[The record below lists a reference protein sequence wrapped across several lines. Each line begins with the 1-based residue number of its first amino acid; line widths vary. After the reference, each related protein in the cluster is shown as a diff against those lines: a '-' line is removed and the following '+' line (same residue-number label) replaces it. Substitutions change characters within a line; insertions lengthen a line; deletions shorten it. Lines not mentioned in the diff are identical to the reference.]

1 MRLDNGLI
9 RFDFDDETGS
19 VRQITDR
26 TTGKRYLGDPRGARL
41 AKLIVPTPEHVP
53 RPLYSHEAGRPELRR
68 AGDALTLTFP
78 ELRHRGEA
86 AGVFLTVRVRLSEG
100 SPEALFSAGIRNA
113 RPHRVHELWFPW
125 LGGRR
130 GTPGKTGDVVTTSK
144 CVERDIYGRL
154 ASSGKSTHTFGHHHL
169 RIVYD
174 PVHLLPMMDFSDAD
188 GGLSY
193 NKYERRPSPHILT
206 FENATYE
213 REDICLTWAWATGV
227 FAEPGQSWTSCEF
240 GIGIHQADWHA
251 TADRFRDWMAG
262 WWKPCDTPNALR
274 ERIGLFHVHTHCFS
288 GERFHEFSEM
298 PAVAKDAM
306 RFGIRD
312 LMIWDNTASVY
323 YRPDRGD
330 FWEMPPAR
338 EEELKQALAE
348 VRAQGVSITA
358 YVNWRLACE
367 YNSTW
372 PKLKPLVQ
380 ESLFGVG
387 LFGFPCG
394 TMDGGNYGDPGY
406 EMGSHA
412 ICCGADGYR
421 PYANRV
427 LERTFD
433 LGFDAIS
440 VDQASEWN
448 YCLSC
453 EHGHASPWEAWARTY
468 EWFGEVTSAVRQR
481 HPKSYTLAEVPD
493 LYNVQHI
500 DLWWNWMWR
509 ENAWANLPVFRY
521 VMPSMIPVWCI
532 DENQRGVLA
541 EAFAFG
547 SFLAV
552 ATRDMTGRLSEAP
565 ELAAQIKRLAALR
578 KATAAFV
585 SHGQFLDDRGLAVKG
600 GRGLVYRSGAGLA
613 VALANGQARAKTL
626 RVTPDIAAFPGFV
639 PGPCTLFVEGEK
651 PLPAAASGRSLRRT
665 CAVTLSPYAA
675 AVLTLKGNP
684 IQGIQ

>member
-9 RFDFDDETGS
+9 RFDLDEETGS

-26 TTGKRYLGDPRGARL
+26 TSGKRYLGDPRGARL
-41 AKLIVPTPEHVP
+41 AKLIVPTPEHVS
-53 RPLYSHEAGRPELRR
+53 RPLYSHEAGRPEMRR
-68 AGDALTLTFP
+68 EGDALTIVFP

-86 AGVFLTVRVRLSEG
+86 AGVFLTVRARLPEG
-100 SPEALFSAGIRNA
+100 SPEALFSAEIRNA
-113 RPHRVHELWFPW
+113 SPYRVHELWFPW

-130 GTPGKTGDVVTTSK
+130 GKPGKTGDVITTSK
-144 CVERDIYGRL
+144 SVERDMYRRL
-154 ASSGKSTHTFGHHHL
+154 FHSGCSTHTFGHHHQ
-169 RIVYD
+169 RITLD
-174 PVHLLPMMDFSDAD
+174 PVHLLPMMDLSDKA

-206 FENATYE
+206 FENANFE
-213 REDICLTWAWATGV
+213 REDICLTWSWASGV
-227 FAEPGQSWTSCEF
+227 FVEPGQTWTSCDF
-240 GIGIHQADWHA
+240 GIGVHQGDWHD

-262 WWKPCDTPNALR
+262 WWKPCDTPKKLR
-274 ERIGLFHVHTHCFS
+274 ERIGLFHVHTHAFS
-288 GERFHEFSEM
+288 GERYHEFSEM
-298 PAVAKDAM
+298 PAVASDA
-306 RFGIRD
+306 RRYGIRD
-312 LMIWDNTASVY
+312 LMIWDYTASVY

-330 FWEMPPAR
+330 FWEMPPKR
-338 EEELKQALAE
+338 ERELKQALAD
-348 VRAQGVSITA
+348 VRVQGVSVTA

-440 VDQASEWN
+440 VDQAGEWN
-448 YCLSC
+448 YCLSP

-468 EWFGEVTSAVRQR
+468 EWFGEVTRAVRQR
-481 HPKSYTLAEVPD
+481 HPGSYTLAEVPD

-509 ENAWANLPVFRY
+509 DGSWANLPVFRY

-532 DENQRGVLA
+532 DENQRSVLA
-541 EAFAFG
+541 EAFAIG

-552 ATRDMTGRLSEAP
+552 ATRDMTGLLSEAP
-565 ELAAQIKRLAALR
+565 ELAAQIKRLATLR
-578 KATAAFV
+578 KKTAAFI
-585 SHGQFLDDRGLAVKG
+585 SHGQFLDNRGLAVKG
-600 GRGLVYRSGAGLA
+600 GRGFVYHSDAGLA
-613 VALANGQARAKTL
+613 VALANGHSRARTL
-626 RVTPDIAAFPGFV
+626 RVTLDLAAFPGFE
-639 PGPCTLFVEGEK
+639 PGSCSLFVEGES
-651 PLPAAASGRSLRRT
+651 PVPAVPRGRGMRRT
-665 CAVTLSPYAA
+665 FAATLPPYAA
-675 AVLTLKGNP
+675 AILTLKGH
-684 IQGIQ
+684 Q